1 MRVTIQPHYTAEI
14 LHDCFFADY
23 IGEPIA
29 SDSAVRG
36 LIYTDIPKILMN
48 LPSSVWFGKITIRR
62 GSDEGGEIY
71 VEWQRPM
78 RAESTTEINSA
89 KLWSSGESGRQIEED
104 ITQQLVAEVT
114 RQVTL

>member
-14 LHDCFFADY
+14 LHDCFFAEY
-23 IGEPIA
+23 TGEPIA
-29 SDSAVRG
+29 SNSAVRG

-89 KLWSSGESGRQIEED
+89 KLWISGESGRQIEED
-104 ITQQLVAEVT
+104 ITQQLVDEVT